1 MSSRAAHPF
10 ARVAALVMAA
20 AAAAGLFGGPPPPV
34 AAQTVI
40 YINDTDDPSSVNS
53 QCEEPSDPC
62 SLRGAVGRAANFSGG
77 IIIRAC
83 FDPSI
88 VPGAEPCPTGVR
100 PLNARSRGFDAATGR
115 WTIRLARDR
124 EFLLAQGG
132 TFIDFRI
139 GYPWRGPQDNRIRIE
154 SSGPGME
161 TAFRVASQRNVLAG
175 FELRGAFTEAAIHV
189 PGGILGEAARLN
201 QLGPGL
207 VFAGIPAGAGIKL
220 TSELAT
226 ANTVVGNWCGIT
238 GDGTVVDPVFED
250 CVQIDQGA
258 HGNIIGDLD
267 PSNRNVFAASTNG
280 GGVIVEGPD
289 AANNAIQGNYFGM
302 LASGQDTPTTKLKT
316 GIQLILGPQATK
328 IQRNVISGN
337 GTAGIYL
344 SDAAVGTEIDDNLIG
359 TDPSGTRCVPNRGYG
374 IHLLGGPQG
383 TKIRR
388 NTIRCNSS
396 GGILVSGV
404 NSRDNLASQNSI
416 AANKASNAISVIQGA
431 NRGVQPPVITQAE
444 RSRVAGTACA
454 HCTIEVFSDNDAEAE
469 TFEGATTADG
479 DGRWVLDKPEG
490 VKGPF
495 VTATAT
501 DGDNTSGTAPAK
513 TVSGGS
519 PTTPAPT
526 PDEPTATPTSAPTEP
541 TATSPAPATPGGG
554 GRIFLPWSG
563 RQAPR
568 N

>member
-1 MSSRAAHPF
+1 MTSPAVHRF
-10 ARVAALVMAA
+10 ARLALATVATATAI
-20 AAAAGLFGGPPPPV
+20 GLGGARPSPV

-40 YINDTDDPSSVNS
+40 YVNDTDDPTSVIN
-53 QCEEPSDPC
+53 QCDEASDPC
-62 SLRGAVGRAANFSGG
+62 SLRGAVGRAALFSGG
-77 IIIRAC
+77 LIIRAC
-83 FDPSI
+83 YDPTI

-100 PLNARSRGFDAATGR
+100 PLNARSRGFNAATGR

-124 EFLLAQGG
+124 ELLLAQGG
-132 TFIDFRI
+132 TFVDFRI
-139 GYPWRGPQDNRIRIE
+139 GYPWQGPQDNRIIIE
-154 SSGPGME
+154 SSGPAME
-161 TAFRVASQRNVLAG
+161 TAFRIGSQRNVLAG

-201 QLGPGL
+201 QFGPGL
-207 VFAGIPAGAGIKL
+207 VFAGITSGAGIKL
-220 TSELAT
+220 TSDQAT

-316 GIQLILGPQATK
+316 GIQLILGPQGTK
-328 IQRNVISGN
+328 IQRNVVSGN

-359 TDPSGTRCVPNRGYG
+359 TDPDGTRCVPNRGYG

-396 GGILVSGV
+396 GGILMSGV
-404 NSRDNLASQNSI
+404 NTRDNLASENSI
-416 AANKASNAISVIQGA
+416 SANKASNAISVIQGA
-431 NRGVQPPVITQAE
+431 NRGIQPPTITVAA
-444 RSRVAGTACA
+444 RSRVVGTACPN
-454 HCTIEVFSDNDAEAE
+454 CTVEVFSDPDGEAEA
-469 TFEGATTADG
+469 FEGRTTADG
-479 DGRWVLDKPEG
+479 DGNWTLEKPDG

-495 VTATAT
+495 LTATAT
-501 DGDNTSGTAPAK
+501 DGDNTSGTSAFKA
-513 TVSGGS
+513 VSGGS
-519 PTTPAPT
+519 PTTPPEPT
-526 PDEPTATPTSAPTEP
+526 LTPSPTDAPTATATAP
-541 TATSPAPATPGGG
+541 TATTPPHA

-563 RQAPR
+563 RQATRP
-568 N
+568 